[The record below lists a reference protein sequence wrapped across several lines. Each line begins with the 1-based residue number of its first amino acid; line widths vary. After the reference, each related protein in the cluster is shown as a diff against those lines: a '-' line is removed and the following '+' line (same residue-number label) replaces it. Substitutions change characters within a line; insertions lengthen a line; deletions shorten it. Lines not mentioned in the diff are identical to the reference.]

1 MKRWFEFT
9 VTVEAESILEATEAQ
24 VAVSDALDDQVSSFH
39 LSTVVDTDV
48 PDWAQGESAEVVHL
62 DFPDSSA

>member
-9 VTVEAESILEATEAQ
+9 VTMEAESILEATEAM

-39 LSTVVDTDV
+39 MTTVVDTDV
-48 PDWAQGESAEVVHL
+48 PDWSQSESAEVVTIE
-62 DFPDSSA
+62 FPE

>member
-24 VAVSDALDDQVSSFH
+24 VAVSEALDDQVSSFH
-39 LSTVVDTDV
+39 MSTVADTDV
-48 PDWAQGESAEVVHL
+48 PDWAQGESAEVVTME
-62 DFPDSSA
+62 FPE